1 MIYIII
7 IYYMIAEPKKYIE
20 NDEDIKSCISQSKS
34 NDSLFSISSIESC
47 SRSYDSLSELLSK
60 SVESKNEFKY
70 NTLDD
75 TNIKKNVNGW
85 IPLCKRKRR
94 ERDQT
99 FENNLSKSPQV
110 NDVIKLMTS
119 FRLSPLS
126 KNFISEKGIY
136 LIPDNE

>member
-47 SRSYDSLSELLSK
+47 SKSYDSLSELLSK

-70 NTLDD
+70 NTSDD

>member
-1 MIYIII
+1 MIFIII

-47 SRSYDSLSELLSK
+47 SKSYDSLSELLSK

-70 NTLDD
+70 NTSDD

>member
-1 MIYIII
+1 
-7 IYYMIAEPKKYIE
+7 MIAEPKKYIE

-47 SRSYDSLSELLSK
+47 SKSYDSLSELLSK

-70 NTLDD
+70 NTSDD

>member
-1 MIYIII
+1 
-7 IYYMIAEPKKYIE
+7 MIAEPKKYIE